1 MKKKPTSFDVAKLAG
16 VHRSA
21 VSRAFSENG
30 KVSKETKDRVLEAA
44 NSLGYR
50 INYLARGLQ
59 NNTTNFVGI
68 VASRLDTP
76 YRALQ
81 VKITAKEL
89 VNQGLMPIL
98 ITAESNYDVR
108 DLMSRL
114 LNYNVAGM
122 IITSDTPPGDIID
135 ECARLSVPVVL
146 VNRDMSV
153 GEADRVQLDVADA
166 GKLAYDMLYN
176 SGVRRFCVLEPKE
189 RTYTVAGRA
198 RKFAE
203 NCRNDSFDVC
213 MLNTQSQ
220 RYEDG
225 LDIAGNIAE
234 RIDDFDAVF
243 CPTDLL
249 ALGVLDGLR
258 FKFGIKVPEDI
269 QLLGFDDIEQASWL
283 SNNLSTIKQD
293 TNTSAILAVE
303 LIMKRLGEPERAFET
318 RNVPIVPV
326 YRGTTKEFSKSD

>member
-1 MKKKPTSFDVAKLAG
+1 MTKKPTSFDVAKLAG

-30 KVSKETKDRVLEAA
+30 KVSKETKERVLEAA

-50 INYLARGLQ
+50 INYLARDLQ

-81 VKITAKEL
+81 IKITAKEL
-89 VNQGLMPIL
+89 INQGLMPIL

-135 ECARLSVPVVL
+135 ECARLSVPIVL

-153 GEADRVQLDVADA
+153 SQADRVQLDVTEA
-166 GKLAYDMLYN
+166 GNMAYEMLYR
-176 SGVRRFCVLEPKE
+176 SGARRFCVLEPRE
-189 RTYTVAGRA
+189 RTYTVKGRA
-198 RKFAE
+198 RIFAE
-203 NCRNDSFDVC
+203 TCRNNKFDVDVFH
-213 MLNTQSQ
+213 TDSQ

-225 LDIAGNIAE
+225 LEVAGHIAK
-234 RIDDFDAVF
+234 RIKEFDAIF

-249 ALGVLDGLR
+249 ALGVLDGFR
-258 FKFGIKVPEDI
+258 FKFDIHAPDGI
-269 QLLGFDDIEQASWL
+269 QLLGFDDIEQAAWL

-293 TNTSAILAVE
+293 TNASAILAVE
-303 LIMKRLGEPERAFET
+303 LIMKRLGEPDRAFET
-318 RNVPIVPV
+318 QNVPIAPI
-326 YRGTTKEFSKSD
+326 YRGTTKDISKSD